1 MTDLVLRADGHL
13 LGCDGSEG
21 CGCLC
26 PACGSTR
33 GPVDCLCE
41 PEPPGKKLSDN
52 PKVEET

>member
-1 MTDLVLRADGHL
+1 MSDLLVRPDGHL
-13 LGCDGSEG
+13 VVCRDPDFCD
-21 CGCLC
+21 CPC
-26 PACGSTR
+26 PACGSSR

>member
-1 MTDLVLRADGHL
+1 MSDLLVRPDGHL
-13 LGCDGSEG
+13 VVCRDPDSCD
-21 CGCLC
+21 CPC
-26 PACGSTR
+26 PACGSSR